1 MKRAAAWIAILG
13 VAASAP
19 AGVRARE
26 SCQDAASA
34 SATQVAATSADSGQ
48 VAATSAGSIQVAAT
62 SADSGQVAATSA
74 APAQVSASSTASDAL
89 PGEFDERTI
98 ARILRLVRPASA
110 PLDPTN
116 RVADDPRAARLGQF
130 LFFDKR
136 LSRNRDLACVS
147 CHDPELAFCDG
158 KPLARGLGETRRNA
172 PGLLDVGLARWLF
185 WDGRADS
192 LWSQALQPLE
202 NDLELGGSRTD
213 LARLVATDGELRKAY
228 EALFAPLPETFDE
241 QRFPRGARPAQHP
254 GLTSGA
260 SDARASAW
268 DAMAPEDRALV
279 ERIAANVGKSIAAY
293 ERRLSSRGSPFD
305 EFTAALKARD
315 AQRLAAYPPA
325 ARRGLA
331 LFLGKANCR
340 SCHGGALFSDQEFH
354 NIGVA
359 DRGADGALLRE
370 TSDPGRYQGIELLLA
385 DPFNAR
391 GVHSDARAGEHA
403 RELDQLRQNAE
414 AWGQHRTPSL
424 RNVAR
429 TAPYMHQG
437 QFATLREVLEFY
449 STLRG
454 AVPAGHHGETVLR
467 KLDLAPAEID
477 DLLAFLESLNDP
489 PLAPELCRQPPTP
502 ALDASAESR

>member
-13 VAASAP
+13 VAAIAR
-19 AGVRARE
+19 AGIRAGE
-26 SCQDAASA
+26 SRDAAQAFESVARA
-34 SATQVAATSADSGQ
+34 SQTLPPATTNETPG
-48 VAATSAGSIQVAAT
+48 
-62 SADSGQVAATSA
+62 
-74 APAQVSASSTASDAL
+74 PLASLGTDL
-89 PGEFDERTI
+89 DERTI
-98 ARILRLVRPASA
+98 ARILRLERPASPPA
-110 PLDPTN
+110 DPTN

-136 LSRNRDLACVS
+136 LSRNGELACVS

-158 KPLARGLGETRRNA
+158 KPLAQGLGTTRRNA
-172 PGLLDVGLARWLF
+172 PGLLDAALARWFF

-213 LARLVATDGELRKAY
+213 LARLVASDAELRAAY
-228 EALFAPLPETFDE
+228 EALFAPLPERLDE
-241 QRFPRGARPAQHP
+241 SRFPRGARPTGDAN
-254 GLTSGA
+254 
-260 SDARASAW
+260 DARTRAW
-268 DAMAPEDRALV
+268 EAMAPEDRALV
-279 ERIAANVGKSIAAY
+279 ERIAANAAKSIAAY

-305 EFTAALKARD
+305 EFVAALKARD
-315 AQRLAAYPPA
+315 AQRSAAYPPA

-340 SCHGGALFSDQEFH
+340 SCHGGARFSDQEFH
-354 NIGVA
+354 DIGVA
-359 DRGADGALLRE
+359 DRGPDGTLLRE
-370 TSDPGRYQGIELLLA
+370 ASDPGRYQGIALLLA

-414 AWGQHRTPSL
+414 SWGQHRTPSL

-437 QFATLREVLEFY
+437 QFATLRDVLEFY

-467 KLDLAPAEID
+467 KLELAPAEID
-477 DLLAFLESLNDP
+477 DLLAFLESLSDP

-502 ALDASAESR
+502 ALEPAPEAR